1 MEICVRWIR
10 FINYL
15 IDFGIMLNSTIS
27 KTIANLRFPLM
38 LGVVF
43 IHSRVIE
50 PEEAAR
56 QGLDIVAFI
65 IKLISFQL
73 AAPCV
78 PLFFFISGYLF
89 FAKFGDKFNL
99 LDYKIQL
106 KKRVQTLLIPY
117 IFWNVVVLGY
127 FAFLHK
133 FASSTID
140 SNFNNV
146 YEFSI
151 VELIRSFYDFPGGQ
165 PICYQF
171 WFLRDLF
178 LGIIISPLIFLVMRW
193 GRWVL
198 MILLVVLHISPIE
211 IPHQAMLIFFSLGA
225 GFSIHRYDFVLVAKR
240 LVVPSALLFVGLSI
254 WGALRLESIGGGLG
268 VITGSIVFVWLA
280 SKVKPINKKL
290 SESGFFVY
298 AFHGFP
304 IVVMIKMM
312 VNFIQPNGTL
322 MWLTCYFGCFLT
334 ITILSVS
341 LYFVIKKYFPN
352 FTRII
357 TGGR

>member
-1 MEICVRWIR
+1 
-10 FINYL
+10 
-15 IDFGIMLNSTIS
+15 
-27 KTIANLRFPLM
+27 M
-38 LGVVF
+38 LGVVL

-50 PEEAAR
+50 PEVAAH
-56 QGLDIVAFI
+56 QGLDVVAFVI
-65 IKLISFQL
+65 RLISFQF

-89 FAKFGDKFNL
+89 FVKFGDKFTTI
-99 LDYKIQL
+99 DYGNQL
-106 KKRVQTLLIPY
+106 KKRVHTLLIPY
-117 IFWNVVVLGY
+117 LFWNLLVLGY

-133 FASSTID
+133 FASSAID

-146 YEFSI
+146 YDFTI

-198 MILLVVLHISPIE
+198 MILLVVLYISPIE

-280 SKVKPINKKL
+280 SKVKPINKTL

-304 IVVMIKMM
+304 IVVLTKM
-312 VNFIQPNGTL
+312 VVTFLKPSGTI
-322 MWLTCYFGCFLT
+322 MWLVCYFGCFFA
-334 ITILSVS
+334 ITLFSVS
-341 LYFVIKKYFPN
+341 LYFVMKKYLPN

>member
-1 MEICVRWIR
+1 
-10 FINYL
+10 
-15 IDFGIMLNSTIS
+15 MLDKNNISVIS

-38 LGVVF
+38 LGVVL
-43 IHSRVIE
+43 IHCVIIE
-50 PEEAAR
+50 PEIAST
-56 QGLDIVAFI
+56 QGLNVVAFI
-65 IKLISFQL
+65 IELVSHQITS
-73 AAPCV
+73 PCV

-89 FAKFGDKFNL
+89 FAKFGNKFSAI
-99 LDYKIQL
+99 DYKSQL

-117 IFWNVVVLGY
+117 LFWNIIVLGY
-127 FAFLHK
+127 FLFLHK
-133 FASSTID
+133 FASSFINSD
-140 SNFNNV
+140 FNNV
-146 YEFSI
+146 YKFSL

-198 MILLVVLHISPIE
+198 MILLVVLYISPIE

-225 GFSIHRYDFVLVAKR
+225 GFSIHRYDFVLVAKQ

-304 IVVMIKMM
+304 IVILGRMLVTILHPTTT
-312 VNFIQPNGTL
+312 I
-322 MWLTCYFGCFLT
+322 MWLVCYVSCFM
-334 ITILSVS
+334 IIVILSIV
-341 LYFVIKKYFPN
+341 LYFVMKKFFPK
-352 FTRII
+352 FTAVI